1 MDTTLTFRL
10 EKVVQAPQEVME
22 DFEGPLDLILFLL
35 GRNKI
40 AIEDLQ
46 IKLLCGQ
53 FTAWIEARQKLDM
66 EVASEFITMASHL
79 VYLKSKSLV
88 TAGDEDNEVDQLKRA
103 LEERLAQEERQKME
117 IIRDFLSGRAELYRQ
132 LLTKAPEP
140 VERPAGY
147 VHVHAIDVL
156 TDAIARLSERT
167 ERRRP
172 APVSAFSGIVGR
184 EPYPVKAMIETVRR
198 QILNFGKLSLDGL
211 FDAAENRSAVVAA
224 FLAVLEMCRNREI
237 DLTEEGGEWTILP
250 CQARR
255 GK

>member
-1 MDTTLTFRL
+1 MTDDTLTFRL

-46 IKLLCGQ
+46 LTLLCSQ

-66 EVASEFITMASHL
+66 EVASEFIAMASHL

-88 TAGDEDNEVDQLKRA
+88 SAGEGDDEVDMLKKA

-117 IIRDFLSGRAELYRQ
+117 FIRDFLSERSDLYRQ
-132 LLTKAPEP
+132 LLVKPPEP
-140 VERPAGY
+140 SERTSGY
-147 VHVHAIDVL
+147 TYIHTADIL
-156 TDAIARLSERT
+156 LEAIARLYERGD
-167 ERRRP
+167 RRRP
-172 APVSAFSGIVGR
+172 PPVAAFSGIVGR
-184 EPYPVKAMIETVRR
+184 EPYPVRDMIGGIRVKLEKD
-198 QILNFGKLSLDGL
+198 GKLCLETL
-211 FDAAENRSAVVAA
+211 FLGAENRSAVVAA

-237 DLTEEGGEWTILP
+237 DLFEETGQWMIIP
-250 CQARR
+250 SKRP
-255 GK
+255 